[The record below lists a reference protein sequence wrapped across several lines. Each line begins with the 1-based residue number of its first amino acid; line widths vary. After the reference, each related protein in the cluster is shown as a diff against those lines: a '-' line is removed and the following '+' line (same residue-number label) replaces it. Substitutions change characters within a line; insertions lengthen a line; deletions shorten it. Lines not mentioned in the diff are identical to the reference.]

1 MRDNPFLRFSTY
13 SIVARDQATG
23 QFGVA
28 VQTHQMCVGVGVPWL
43 SPGIG
48 AIATQASTNVHFGPI
63 GISLL
68 QQGLSAEKVV
78 EGLIATDEGAHS
90 RQLAVVDREGR
101 AAAWTG
107 KQCIPV
113 ADHKIGSGYAV
124 QANMMLNPGV
134 VKAMASAFE
143 KSSEDFAGRLLAALN
158 AAQKNGGDIRGVQS
172 AALKIDAS
180 SEYDEEGLN
189 QVDPIYDL
197 RVDEHADPLKELE
210 RLVKLRLAV
219 LHSRSGLELLEEGK
233 QEQALTLWDE
243 ARNLA
248 PELEELAF
256 WQAVRLADNHQEYTQ
271 AAGILKPVLEKQANR
286 EQWVDLIRRIQDCR
300 ILEDKKTAD
309 GLLKALDD

>member
-1 MRDNPFLRFSTY
+1 
-13 SIVARDQATG
+13 
-23 QFGVA
+23 
-28 VQTHQMCVGVGVPWL
+28 MCVGVGVPWL

-48 AIATQASTNVHFGPI
+48 AIATQASINVHFGPI

-68 QQGLSAEKVV
+68 QQGLSADKVV
-78 EGLIATDEGAHS
+78 EGLIATDEGADS
-90 RQLAVVDREGR
+90 RQLAVVDRAGR

-107 KQCIPV
+107 EQCIPV

-158 AAQKNGGDIRGVQS
+158 AAQKNGGDIRGMQS
-172 AALKIDAS
+172 AALKIVAS
-180 SEYDEEGLN
+180 SENDEEGLN

-197 RVDEHADPLKELE
+197 RVDEHADPLKELV

-219 LHSRSGLELLEEGK
+219 LHSRSGLDLLEQGE
-233 QEQALTLWDE
+233 QEQALTLWYE

-256 WQAVRLADNHQEYTQ
+256 WQSVRLADNHQEYGK
-271 AAGILKPVLEKQANR
+271 AAAILKPVLETQANR
-286 EQWVDLIRRIQDCR
+286 EQWVDLIHRIQDCG

-309 GLLKALDD
+309 GLLKALGDLLD

>member
-1 MRDNPFLRFSTY
+1 M
-13 SIVARDQATG
+13 
-23 QFGVA
+23 
-28 VQTHQMCVGVGVPWL
+28 
-43 SPGIG
+43 SP
-48 AIATQASTNVHFGPI
+48 FGPI

-172 AALKIDAS
+172 AAHKIVAS

-256 WQAVRLADNHQEYTQ
+256 WQAVRLAHNHQEYTQ
-271 AAGILKPVLEKQANR
+271 AAGIFKPVLEKQANQ
-286 EQWVDLIRRIQDCR
+286 EQWVDLIRRIQDCG

-309 GLLKALDD
+309 ELLKALDD